1 MLARV
6 RARLTYANVV
16 ATLALFVAL
25 GGTGYAAS
33 QITSRD
39 VKNRSL
45 KGADVKKNTLTG
57 TEVNESKLR
66 QVPNAR
72 AAESSAVA
80 LQAANANV
88 SDLAKNADRATT
100 AGTAGTAGLADVA
113 SDARAL
119 AGQGAGFFEKSSRTD
134 FGLAPIPTAP
144 PQEKA
149 VIAWPA
155 PGAEV
160 RTITGV
166 CAGSAM
172 QMQVTN
178 TRSTGGGSV
187 TVFEGNTAVPVAPGN
202 TQNVCSHANDT
213 TGADLAH
220 LTFQVGDAG
229 PNGRAWFVQCVK
241 VFSTAQEERCIGV
254 RSEP

>member
-1 MLARV
+1 MLARA

-57 TEVNESKLR
+57 TEVNESKLGL
-66 QVPNAR
+66 VPNAR
-72 AAESSAVA
+72 AAQNS
-80 LQAANANV
+80 LTAANATV
-88 SDLAKNADRATT
+88 ADLAKSSTRATSADT
-100 AGTAGTAGLADVA
+100 AGTAALANVA
-113 SDARAL
+113 SDAQAL

-134 FGLAPIPTAP
+134 FGLAPIPTAAS
-144 PQEKA
+144 QEKA
-149 VIAWPA
+149 VIAWPGL
-155 PGAEV
+155 GAEV

-166 CAGSAM
+166 CGGSAM
-172 QMQVTN
+172 QMLVKN
-178 TRSTGGGSV
+178 TRSPGGGAV
-187 TVFEGNTAVPVAPGN
+187 TVFEGNTAVPITPGN
-202 TQNVCSHANDT
+202 SQNVCSTAS
-213 TGADLAH
+213 DLAH
-220 LTFQVGDAG
+220 INLQVGDSGA
-229 PNGRAWFVQCVK
+229 NGRAWFVQCLK

>member
-72 AAESSAVA
+72 AADSAAVA

-88 SDLAKNADRATT
+88 SDLAKNADRATS
-100 AGTAGTAGLADVA
+100 AGTAGAADIA
-113 SDARAL
+113 NDARAL

-134 FGLAPIPTAP
+134 FGLAPIPTGAS
-144 PQEKA
+144 QEKA

-155 PGAEV
+155 LGAEV
-160 RTITGV
+160 RTVTGV

-172 QMQVTN
+172 QMVVKN
-178 TRSTGGGSV
+178 TRSPGGGSV
-187 TVFEGNTAVPVAPGN
+187 TVFEGNTAIPIGPGS
-202 TQNVCSHANDT
+202 TQNVCSHADDT

-220 LTFQVGDAG
+220 TTLQVGDAG
-229 PNGRAWFVQCVK
+229 ANGRAWFVQCLK